1 MAPVDTKLLLKAA
14 AAQGASDLHIVVGRP
29 PVLRVN
35 GELID
40 TNASVVTPQEAEQ
53 LVVSLLTKE
62 QLSRYL
68 RDKELDLSYQIED
81 GTRFRVN
88 IHREKE
94 HAGLVARV
102 VPNTL
107 PTMEELD
114 MPPLVARLANLHNG
128 LLLFTGPTGSGK
140 STSLAAIINHINQ
153 HRNAHIVTLEDPIEF
168 VFNSQQCL
176 IRQRQLGVD
185 FLTFEAALKHVV
197 RQDPNIIMVGEMRD
211 LETVA
216 AAMTLA
222 ETGHLIL
229 ATLHTPSAAQT
240 VDRIIDFFPPYQQ
253 AQMRQQLSLVLRA
266 VVAQTL
272 LPKVDGGRVA
282 AREILLNT
290 PAVANLISE
299 NKVHQIKSVIQTSAA
314 EGMQTL
320 DQDLKRLVKLGQI
333 DPREAA
339 AHMISPSALAE
350 I

>member
-1 MAPVDTKLLLKAA
+1 M
-14 AAQGASDLHIVVGRP
+14 
-29 PVLRVN
+29 
-35 GELID
+35 D
-40 TNASVVTPQEAEQ
+40 TNASVVTPQEAER
-53 LVVSLLTKE
+53 LVSSLLTKD
-62 QLSRYL
+62 QYVRFLA
-68 RDKELDLSYQIED
+68 DKELDLSYQLED
-81 GTRFRVN
+81 GVRFRVN
-88 IHREKE
+88 VHRERE

-102 VPNTL
+102 IPNVI
-107 PTMEELD
+107 PTMEELGLPD
-114 MPPLVARLANLHNG
+114 IVERLAHLRNG

-140 STSLAAIINHINQ
+140 SSSLAAIINYINQ
-153 HRNAHIVTLEDPIEF
+153 HRSEHIVTLEDPVEF
-168 VFNSQQCL
+168 IFTSQQSL

-185 FLTFEAALKHVV
+185 FVSFDAALKHVV

-240 VDRIIDFFPPYQQ
+240 VDRIIDFFPPHQQ
-253 AQMRQQLSLVLRA
+253 SQIRQQLSLVLRA

-272 LPKVDGGRVA
+272 LPRVGGGRVA

-299 NKVHQIKSVIQTSAA
+299 DKVHQIKSVIQTSAA

-320 DQDLKRLVKLGQI
+320 DQDLKRLVQEGVV
-333 DPREAA
+333 DPKEAA
-339 AHMISPSALAE
+339 GRMISPSTLSE
-350 I
+350 V